1 MSLTVNTNMQALRIQ
16 GTLNSSTNK
25 MNTAMER
32 MASGSKIN
40 SAKDDAAGYAVANTL
55 SAAKAAADLGAD
67 NVAMGQDLLSAADG
81 TLSVISENLGRIMDL
96 LEQAS
101 NGTYSSD
108 DVTAIGN
115 EITARVTQVNSLL
128 GETFNGIDLF
138 NDADV
143 SIQIGTES
151 GQSISLTAGLAAI
164 ADLTISAPTS
174 ASAAISAMASLQT
187 VIDDVTAQA
196 TAIGALQNRLTAA
209 SDALNVKST
218 NLSSA
223 ISTIKD
229 ADIAEE
235 SASYVQSQILQQ
247 ASASLLVQANSAP
260 QIALTLIK
268 G

>member
-40 SAKDDAAGYAVANTL
+40 SAKDDAAGYAVAQTL
-55 SAAKAAADLGAD
+55 SASKSAADVGAD

-81 TLSVISENLGRIMDL
+81 TLSVITENLSRIKDL
-96 LEQAS
+96 YEQAA
-101 NGTYSSD
+101 NGTYSTSD
-108 DVTAIGN
+108 QTAITS
-115 EITARVTQVNSLL
+115 EITARNAQITSMLT
-128 GETFNGIDLF
+128 ETFNGISLF
-138 NDADV
+138 GAAAAVNIQTGSAATDV
-143 SIQIGTES
+143 IDVQT
-151 GQSISLTAGLAAI
+151 GLAALTLT
-164 ADLTISAPTS
+164 ATDLATTQTALDAVTARATDIG
-174 ASAAISAMASLQT
+174 SLQN
-187 VIDDVTAQA
+187 Q
-196 TAIGALQNRLTAA
+196 LSAA
-209 SDALNVKST
+209 SDSLQVKST
-218 NLSSA
+218 NLASA

-235 SASYVQSQILQQ
+235 SASFVQAQILQQ